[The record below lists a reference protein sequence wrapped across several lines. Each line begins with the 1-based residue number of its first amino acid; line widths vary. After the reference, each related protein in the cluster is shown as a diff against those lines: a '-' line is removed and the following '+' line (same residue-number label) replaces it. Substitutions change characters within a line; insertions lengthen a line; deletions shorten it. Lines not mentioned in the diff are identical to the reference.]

1 MSLTE
6 STPVYT
12 VSQLNALVRGLLE
25 ADVRLQ
31 RCWVSGEI
39 SNLKVHSSG
48 HMYFTLKD
56 EHSRLRAVMF
66 ASRNR
71 RLPFRPEDGMR
82 VLAGGSVSVFDRDG
96 QYQLYVEELQPDGIG
111 ALYVAFHQLKE
122 RLAAEG
128 LFDPQRKR
136 PLPRYPRCIGVVTS
150 PTGAVI
156 RDIVT
161 TLQRRYPL
169 ARVVLAPALVQG
181 PGAAPT
187 LVAALARLVRYA
199 QEQAAIDVI
208 IVARGG
214 GSLEELWPFNE
225 EQVVR
230 AVAACP
236 IPVVSAVGH
245 ETDVTL
251 CDFAA
256 DVRAATPTGAAELVA
271 PHQRDV
277 SLQLQQWAGRA
288 QQAVVWRVG
297 REQQRL
303 AAVLRSSHWRDPLR
317 LVRQRR
323 QSVDYVDNQ
332 VQQAMAR
339 ALSLRV
345 RFWHGYKERLL
356 RLDPRVRLARSS
368 QRLDQLASAA
378 GQPLRARLAAADA
391 QWQRVTALLVALNP
405 LHVLRRGYSAVFRVD
420 NGAVVTSAGQLQPGD
435 DVWLRFADG
444 QVWATIG
451 SRKGGSA
458 GGTRP
463 FREGR
468 TDGGEQLALDLF

>member
-1 MSLTE
+1 
-6 STPVYT
+6 
-12 VSQLNALVRGLLE
+12 
-25 ADVRLQ
+25 
-31 RCWVSGEI
+31 
-39 SNLKVHSSG
+39 
-48 HMYFTLKD
+48 
-56 EHSRLRAVMF
+56 
-66 ASRNR
+66 
-71 RLPFRPEDGMR
+71 
-82 VLAGGSVSVFDRDG
+82 VFDRDG
-96 QYQLYVEELQPDGIG
+96 QYQLYVEELQPDGLG
-111 ALYVAFHQLKE
+111 ALYAAFQQLKE

-136 PLPRYPRCIGVVTS
+136 PLPRYPRRIGVVTS

-187 LVAALARLVRYA
+187 LVAALTRLVRYA
-199 QEQAAIDVI
+199 QERAAIDVI

-277 SLQLQQWAGRA
+277 FLQLQQWADRA
-288 QQAVVWRVG
+288 QQAVVWRIG

-303 AAVLRSSHWRDPLR
+303 DAVVRSPQWRDPLR

-323 QSVDYVDNQ
+323 QLVDLVDNQ
-332 VQQAMAR
+332 LQQAVAR
-339 ALSLRV
+339 SLAMRA
-345 RFWHGYKERLL
+345 RLWHGCQERLL

-368 QRLDQLASAA
+368 QRLEQLANAA

-391 QWQRVTALLVALNP
+391 QWQRMTALLVALNP

-420 NGAVVTSAGQLQPGD
+420 NGAVVTAAGQLQPGD

-444 QVWATIG
+444 QVGATIG
-451 SRKGGSA
+451 PRKGESSN
-458 GGTRP
+458 GTRP
-463 FREGR
+463 ARSGR
-468 TDGGEQLALDLF
+468 ADGGEQLALDL